1 MTTSLD
7 EARRYLS
14 IATDDL
20 AAFQALADLAHIRQ
34 ALAFF
39 HAQQSI
45 EKCLKAV
52 LFVQGIEFRKTHD
65 LYELADKLGK
75 AGISLPIS
83 ADALAQINPYAVEF
97 RYGDE
102 IIPTISRG
110 EVESIATRMLA
121 WAEASYE
128 EHCRRV

>member
-7 EARRYLS
+7 EARRYLRL
-14 IATDDL
+14 AADDL
-20 AAFQALADLAHIRQ
+20 AAFRALAGLTHIRQ
-34 ALAFF
+34 ALAYF

-65 LYELADKLGK
+65 LYELADKLEN
-75 AGISLPIS
+75 AGIKLPIS

-102 IIPTISRG
+102 ITPTVSSG
-110 EVESIATRMLA
+110 EVESIATCMLT
-121 WAEASYE
+121 WAEANSE
-128 EHCRRV
+128 GP